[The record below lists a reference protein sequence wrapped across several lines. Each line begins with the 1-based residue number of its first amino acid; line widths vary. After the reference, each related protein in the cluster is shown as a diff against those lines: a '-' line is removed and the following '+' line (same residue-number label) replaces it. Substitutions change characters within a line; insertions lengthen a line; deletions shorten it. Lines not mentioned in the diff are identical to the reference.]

1 MAKIGICFPAKDFLR
16 LSETEFNQYLE
27 RFQKKGLYS
36 IDLYTEFL
44 LKHKPTNILLKQIK
58 KNKLKITMHYNEE
71 FPKDTKEAIKH
82 IKKQLKELRKIL
94 DTNQHRYQI
103 NIVFHIPDYQDNKY
117 AHVKEMIYLF
127 QEITDFAKKLRFN
140 ILIETLSNNHP
151 AGNHLGN
158 DFSEIVLFLNNIPAK
173 NFGVCWDL
181 GHTRL
186 NHLENKEALFVPPKI
201 INRIKFTH
209 IHNAYQQNGEYNE
222 HIPLTDLKLQSAE
235 LKYLIQ
241 NNYKGIYSLEY
252 GLERLPENIDVYL
265 DNIQKLNNFIEKNKE
280 D

>member
-186 NHLENKEALFVPPKI
+186 NHLENKETLFVPPKI

-209 IHNAYQQNGEYNE
+209 VHNAYQQNGEYNE